1 MAGIKNNRRT
11 LYTKKVIREAFL
23 ALLENRELQKITV
36 TDICKLADVNRG
48 TFYQYYK
55 DPADLFHQI
64 EEELI
69 DDILPIVKVRESE
82 QLAEWLQRFITIL
95 QENQAI
101 SLSLLQNYTESRLIN
116 HIFAEVHEIAIAAF
130 AYMYQQ
136 RDPRLLEYYFT
147 YFVKGVIGTVVE
159 WMEKDDG
166 TTVAEISQILAQL
179 LPPDPQR

>member
-23 ALLENRELQKITV
+23 HLLEEKELPKITV
-36 TDICKLADVNRG
+36 TEICLLADINRG

-64 EEELI
+64 ETELI
-69 DDILPIVKVRESE
+69 QEILPIVKVRESE
-82 QLAEWLQRFITIL
+82 QLAEWLQRFIAIL

-101 SLSLLQNYTESRLIN
+101 SLSLLQNYTESHLIN
-116 HIFAEVHEIAIAAF
+116 HIFAEVHDIAISSF
-130 AYMYQQ
+130 AKMYQQ
-136 RDPRLLEYYFT
+136 QEPRLLEYYFV
-147 YFVKGVIGTVVE
+147 YFVKGVIGTLVE
-159 WMEKDDG
+159 WLEKDDG
-166 TTVAEISQILAQL
+166 TTIAEISQILAQL